1 MQKWQHIPILAQTIK
16 ELLIT
21 DKEGLYID
29 GTLGLGGHT
38 KILLSALG
46 PKAKIFGF
54 DKDEKA
60 ILMAKENVNDS
71 RLSTFNLS
79 YSEIAKVL
87 KEKNIQG
94 ANGLLFDFGLSS
106 YQLDDASRG
115 FSFNSQGP
123 LDMRFDT
130 KQELT
135 AKTIV
140 NTWPADKIEKILSDY
155 GEEKF
160 ASKIAQAI
168 VLAAREEPLETTWQL
183 AKIIEKVCPRTSKTH
198 PATRTFQAL
207 RIVVN
212 AEFEAVKS
220 APKLLEE
227 VLLPGG
233 RAAFLTFHSLEDRII
248 KNALKDLCQNKDV
261 WRLVNKKVIEPSLQ
275 EIKENSR
282 SRSAKLRI
290 IERIK

>member
-1 MQKWQHIPILAQTIK
+1 MTWQHIPILAQTIK

-46 PKAKIFGF
+46 QNARVFGF

-60 ILMAKENVNDS
+60 ILMAKENVADS

-79 YSEIAKVL
+79 YTECPQVL
-87 KEKNIQG
+87 KEQNISG
-94 ANGLLFDFGLSS
+94 VNGILFDLGLSS

-115 FSFNSQGP
+115 FSFNKQGP
-123 LDMRFDT
+123 LDMRFDI
-130 KQELT
+130 KQTLT
-135 AKTIV
+135 AEMIV
-140 NTWPADKIEKILSDY
+140 NTWPADKLEEILILY

-160 ASKIAQAI
+160 ATQIAQAI
-168 VLAAREEPLETTWQL
+168 SLAAREESLKTTWQL
-183 AKIIEKVCPRTSKTH
+183 AKIIENVCPRTSKTH

-207 RIVVN
+207 RIAVN
-212 AEFEAVKS
+212 EEFSAVKK
-220 APKLLEE
+220 APELLPKI
-227 VLLPGG
+227 LLPGA

-248 KNALKDLCQNKDV
+248 KNGLKILCQDKDV
-261 WRLVNKKVIEPSLQ
+261 WRLVNKKVIEPSWQ
-275 EIKENSR
+275 EIKQNSR
-282 SRSAKLRI
+282 ARSAKLRI
-290 IERIK
+290 IERLK

>member
-60 ILMAKENVNDS
+60 ILMAKENVNDP
-71 RLSTFNLS
+71 RLNTFNLS
-79 YSEIAKVL
+79 YSNIAEVL
-87 KEKNIQG
+87 KEKNIKG

-207 RIVVN
+207 RIAVN
-212 AEFEAVKS
+212 AEFEAVRS
-220 APKLLEE
+220 APKLLEQ

-248 KNALKDLCQNKDV
+248 KNALKDLCQNKEV
-261 WRLVNKKVIEPSLQ
+261 WCLVNKKVIEPSWQ
-275 EIKENSR
+275 EIKQNSR
-282 SRSAKLRI
+282 SRSAKLRV
-290 IERIK
+290 IERLK

>member
-1 MQKWQHIPILAQTIK
+1 MANWQHIPILAQTIK

-54 DKDEKA
+54 DKDANA
-60 ILMAKENVNDS
+60 IEMAKENVADS
-71 RLSTFNLS
+71 RLETLNLS
-79 YSEIAKVL
+79 YTECAKVL
-87 KEKNIQG
+87 AEKNIKGVNG
-94 ANGLLFDFGLSS
+94 ALFDLGLSS

-115 FSFNSQGP
+115 FSFNNQGP

-130 KQELT
+130 KQILT
-135 AKTIV
+135 AKEIV
-140 NTWPADKIEKILSDY
+140 NTWPADKIEEILVNY

-160 ASKIAQAI
+160 ASKIARAI
-168 VLAAREEPLETTWQL
+168 VLAARENPIETTWQL
-183 AKIIEKVCPRTSKTH
+183 AKIIENVCPRTSKTH

-207 RIVVN
+207 RIAVN
-212 AEFEAVKS
+212 DEFGAVKE
-220 APKLLEE
+220 APKLLEKI
-227 VLLPGG
+227 LLPTG

-248 KNALKDLCQNKDV
+248 KQALKDLCQDKES
-261 WRLVNKKVIEPSLQ
+261 WRLVNKKVIEPSWQ
-275 EIKENSR
+275 EIKQNSR
-282 SRSAKLRI
+282 ARSAKLRI
-290 IERIK
+290 IERLK

>member
-1 MQKWQHIPILAQTIK
+1 MPKWQHIPILAQTIK

-46 PKAKIFGF
+46 PNARIFGF
-54 DKDEKA
+54 DRDEKA
-60 ILMAKENVNDS
+60 ILMAKENVADT

-79 YSEIAKVL
+79 YLECAKVL
-87 KEKNIQG
+87 KGQNIAG
-94 ANGLLFDFGLSS
+94 VNGILFDFGLSS

-115 FSFNSQGP
+115 FSFIGQGP

-130 KQELT
+130 KQILT

-140 NTWPADKIEKILSDY
+140 NTWPADKIEEILTLY

-160 ASKIAQAI
+160 ASKIAQNIA
-168 VLAAREEPLETTWQL
+168 LAAREEPIETTWQL
-183 AKIIEKVCPRTSKTH
+183 AKIVEKTCPRNSKNH

-207 RIVVN
+207 RIAVN
-212 AEFEAVKS
+212 DELGAVEG
-220 APKLLEE
+220 APKLLAQI
-227 VLLPGG
+227 LLPGA

-248 KNALKDLCQNKDV
+248 KNALKALCQKEAI
-261 WRLVNKKVIEPSLQ
+261 WRLVNKKVIEPSYQ
-275 EIKENSR
+275 EIKQNPR
-282 SRSAKLRI
+282 ARSAKLRI
-290 IERIK
+290 IERVK

>member
-60 ILMAKENVNDS
+60 ILMAKENVNDP
-71 RLSTFNLS
+71 RLNTFNLS
-79 YSEIAKVL
+79 YSKIAEVL
-87 KEKNIQG
+87 KEKNIKG

-207 RIVVN
+207 RIAVN
-212 AEFEAVKS
+212 AEFEAVRS
-220 APKLLEE
+220 APKLLEQ

-248 KNALKDLCQNKDV
+248 KNALKDLCQNKEV
-261 WRLVNKKVIEPSLQ
+261 WCLVNKKVIEPSWQ
-275 EIKENSR
+275 EIKQNSR
-282 SRSAKLRI
+282 SRSAKLRV
-290 IERIK
+290 IERLK

>member
-1 MQKWQHIPILAQTIK
+1 MQKWQHIPILAETIK

-38 KILLSALG
+38 KILLSSLG
-46 PKAKIFGF
+46 SNARIFGF

-60 ILMAKENVNDS
+60 ISMAKENVADS
-71 RLSTFNLS
+71 RLTAFNLS
-79 YSEIAKVL
+79 YLEIEKIL
-87 KEKNIQG
+87 KENNIPG
-94 ANGLLFDFGLSS
+94 VNGVLFDLGLSS

-115 FSFNSQGP
+115 FSFINQGP

-130 KQELT
+130 KQTLT

-140 NTWPADKIEKILSDY
+140 NTWPADEIEKILVDY

-168 VLAAREEPLETTWQL
+168 VLAAREEPIETTWQL
-183 AKIIEKVCPRTSKTH
+183 AKIVENVCPRTSKTH

-207 RIVVN
+207 RIAVN
-212 AEFEAVKS
+212 DEFGAVRN
-220 APKLLEE
+220 APKLLNKI
-227 VLLPGG
+227 LLPKG

-248 KNALKDLCQNKDV
+248 KNALKDLCQNKDC
-261 WRLVNKKVIEPSLQ
+261 WRLVNKKVIEPSWQ
-275 EIKENSR
+275 EIQQNSR
-282 SRSAKLRI
+282 ARSAKLRI
-290 IERIK
+290 IERLK